1 MSAHTAYASTA
12 DLAAIL
18 GQPTGQDERL
28 ATALVMASRYADK
41 VVGYNIGSR
50 VAGDDPELPIDSTPV
65 ESPITL
71 TVQPVPIGARQA
83 TLIYAGRFMRSPDVP
98 FGVAGGLGDLAIRIF
113 ANVPEAEMA
122 LFGLRDEWGVA

>member
-1 MSAHTAYASTA
+1 MHTVYATTSA
-12 DLAAIL
+12 LAAIL

-65 ESPITL
+65 SYPL
-71 TVQPVPIGARQA
+71 TVTPVEVPIGAQQA
-83 TLIYAGRFMRSPDVP
+83 TLIYAGRFMRSPDIP
-98 FGVAGGLGDLAIRIF
+98 FGAAGGLGDF
-113 ANVPEAEMA
+113 AVRVFADVPEAEMH
-122 LFGLRDEWGVA
+122 LLGLRESWGVA